1 MTKNEIL
8 NEIKKLDETNIY
20 PYLYS
25 AITKDKEYEE
35 KVMRELVDKKIKNV
49 DELYNVIEEVFY
61 TKS

>member
-20 PYLYS
+20 PYLYT